1 MPIGFLLSPFVLE
14 QYIESGVSS
23 LCFFPSRRFALR
35 CFETLT
41 GSLSLFDLWYF

>member
-14 QYIESGVSS
+14 QYVESGVSS
-23 LCFFPSRRFALR
+23 LCFFPSWSFALR

-41 GSLSLFDLWYF
+41 GSMSLFNFWNF